1 MKRRR
6 QWGIADGRSFQ
17 ARELGAEL
25 GISAASVARQVR
37 DGRSPDEIRQLVR
50 GEEAKRYLLVGANM
64 RMAHYWMDERG
75 MRRSQLGRTV
85 FTTSMD
91 EHVLRGRRG
100 PIELVWADERGR
112 AFAER
117 ALTSRERA
125 ALQVVQHINATT
137 VMP

>member
-1 MKRRR
+1 MKPT
-6 QWGIADGRSFQ
+6 
-17 ARELGAEL
+17 ARHPEAE
-25 GISAASVARQVR
+25 IFV
-37 DGRSPDEIRQLVR
+37 
-50 GEEAKRYLLVGANM
+50 LVGANIQ
-64 RMAHYWMDERG
+64 MAHYWMDERG

-91 EHVLRGRRG
+91 EHVLWGRRG

-125 ALQVVQHINATT
+125 ALQVVQHINATA